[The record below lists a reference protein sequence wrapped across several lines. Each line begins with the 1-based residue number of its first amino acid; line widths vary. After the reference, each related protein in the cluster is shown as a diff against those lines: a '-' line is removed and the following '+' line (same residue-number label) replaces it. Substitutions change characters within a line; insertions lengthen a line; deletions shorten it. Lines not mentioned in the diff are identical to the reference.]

1 MSISSYFDSI
11 GMSGWIRAGLEV
23 AYLTEYG
30 REVNEQTAI
39 NFLYLFNPNTNK
51 GFQIFGVSDER
62 YKIAGGSQM
71 LTDALTRKLSNNIVI
86 NYTLVQLISLSIG
99 QGYKLSIRDANKT
112 VSHIQANIVV
122 MTLPFSILRNVKIN
136 VPFPAVKT
144 KCIQELG
151 YGSNSNLFMGY
162 TTRVWRSFNNS
173 GYIFTNGA
181 VQNGCDGSDLQPGTA
196 GCYTILQGG
205 KLGLEL
211 SKNTP
216 EYWQRS
222 SSFRCSILPAYGQV
236 HPMLISLIQRSA
248 CFGPRT
254 RMLWAVM
261 LAGQLARPRA

>member
-1 MSISSYFDSI
+1 
-11 GMSGWIRAGLEV
+11 
-23 AYLTEYG
+23 
-30 REVNEQTAI
+30 
-39 NFLYLFNPNTNK
+39 
-51 GFQIFGVSDER
+51 
-62 YKIAGGSQM
+62 
-71 LTDALTRKLSNNIVI
+71 
-86 NYTLVQLISLSIG
+86 
-99 QGYKLSIRDANKT
+99 
-112 VSHIQANIVV
+112 

-196 GCYTILQGG
+196 GCYTMLQGG